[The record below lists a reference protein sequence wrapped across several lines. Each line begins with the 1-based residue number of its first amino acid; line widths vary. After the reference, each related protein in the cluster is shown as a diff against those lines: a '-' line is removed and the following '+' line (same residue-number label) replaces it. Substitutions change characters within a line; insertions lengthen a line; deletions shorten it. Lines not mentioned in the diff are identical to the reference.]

1 MTTNNKNLPALP
13 DLDYIARDL
22 NIFLLPDESG
32 SMWMKRIAT
41 LNQAILESTNEL
53 KEVGRQH
60 PEANFKIRVI
70 AFSDSPRWHVGPE
83 PVDIDKLSWQDLSA
97 NGGTATGAAIQML
110 ADAVTM
116 NKMPR
121 KGFPPVMVLL
131 SDGDNTD
138 GAAYEKAIAQ
148 LNNEPWGRKAIRI
161 AIGIGNGYNRA
172 QLEKFTNRP
181 DIGVLEAKNTVD
193 LANYVQFAIVTASL
207 SAINSVS
214 DSDDENSGIN
224 VSVAG
229 APASAAN
236 NPDADPEVI

>member
-1 MTTNNKNLPALP
+1 MTAANKDLLALP
-13 DLDYIARDL
+13 ELDYIARDL
-22 NIFLLPDESG
+22 NIFLMTDESG

-60 PEANFKIRVI
+60 PEASFKIRVI

-110 ADAVTM
+110 ADAIRM
-116 NKMPR
+116 DKMPR

-138 GAAYEKAIAQ
+138 GVAYEQAIDQ
-148 LNNEPWGRKAIRI
+148 LNSEPWGRKAIRI

-214 DSDDENSGIN
+214 DPDGETSGTN
-224 VSVAG
+224 VYV
-229 APASAAN
+229 ASAPSSA
-236 NPDADPEVI
+236 ADDPTADLEVI